1 MHQNKQTF
9 YKWSFSHN
17 KNVPIAIQHNKYYL
31 SLDKYTTVFS
41 WGSVTSNKTEHI
53 LANIIAITYI

>member
-1 MHQNKQTF
+1 MHQNKQMF

-17 KNVPIAIQHNKYYL
+17 KTVPIAIQHDKYYL

-41 WGSVTSNKTEHI
+41 WGSGISNK
-53 LANIIAITYI
+53 NRTYTG